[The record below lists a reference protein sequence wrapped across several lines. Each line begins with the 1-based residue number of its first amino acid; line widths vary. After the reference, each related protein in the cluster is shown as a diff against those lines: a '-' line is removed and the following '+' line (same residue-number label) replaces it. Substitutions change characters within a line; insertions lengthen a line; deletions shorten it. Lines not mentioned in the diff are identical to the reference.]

1 VALNTINKSNQI
13 KSYWCGFISFTE
25 EHKTS
30 GQSFPVVVLLISIIT
45 GIVYVVFVILT
56 IFTDR
61 TCKCLN
67 VSHKFY
73 QN

>member
-1 VALNTINKSNQI
+1 MIDKFFFF
-13 KSYWCGFISFTE
+13 GR
-25 EHKTS
+25 
-30 GQSFPVVVLLISIIT
+30 VVVLSISIIA
-45 GIVYVVFVILT
+45 GIVYVFFVILT

-67 VSHKFY
+67 VSHKFD